1 MAKKKHSDIMT
12 HEMRESLK
20 STFQREVEKL
30 PELLNELEAKERI
43 NVILKMMPYLLPSV
57 KSVHYTEGE
66 PMDMSFF

>member
-1 MAKKKHSDIMT
+1 MAKKKHSDIVT

-20 STFQREVEKL
+20 STFQVEVEKL

-43 NVILKMMPYLLPSV
+43 NVILKMMPFLLPSV

-66 PMDMSFF
+66 PMDFSF